1 MIFKHRALYN
11 NSLQLRNAITH
22 SQKYKNVLKYI
33 NGIQYNF
40 TFTSPDCTKTF
51 CYESAYT
58 SRVLSEIKGNTNIN
72 IEARYRCLF
81 TVTMYI

>member
-1 MIFKHRALYN
+1 MFLNISTAYSTIL
-11 NSLQLRNAITH
+11 
-22 SQKYKNVLKYI
+22 
-33 NGIQYNF
+33 